1 MPKKSMKSVDAE
13 EFAEMAD
20 RGQDISAHF
29 TNQFIRIKQDH
40 RAAVTRIEE
49 LMSATPGTPEG
60 NELDKLATAG
70 DAYKREQ
77 LSQSARAAWD
87 NYQATGVH
95 VLEEAA
101 DAWLGKL
108 EEGDDAAPPTPKRGT
123 EPVAS

>member
-1 MPKKSMKSVDAE
+1 MPKTSMKSLNAE
-13 EFAEMAD
+13 KIAEMAD

-29 TNQFIRIKQDH
+29 TNQFIRTKQDH

-60 NELDKLATAG
+60 NELNKLATAV
-70 DAYKREQ
+70 DAYERDH

-95 VLEEAA
+95 VSAEEA
-101 DAWLGKL
+101 DAWLAKL
-108 EEGDDAAPPTPKRGT
+108 EEGDDAAPPRPGHEN
-123 EPVAS
+123 EPAAS